1 MIQIFIA
8 FVVLT
13 LLVAFVY
20 HTVSKFRLHDYKLV
34 FKVGAAALTSALT
47 LIVITHL
54 F

>member
-20 HTVSKFRLHDYKLV
+20 HTVSRFRLHDYKLV
-34 FKVGAAALTSALT
+34 FKVGAAALTSALI
-47 LIVITHL
+47 LFVITQI

>member
-8 FVVLT
+8 FVVVT

-20 HTVSKFRLHDYKLV
+20 HTVSKFTIREYKLA
-34 FKVGAAALTSALT
+34 FKVGAAALASV
-47 LIVITHL
+47 LILVVITHL